1 MDAIP
6 SSKKPKRTP
15 KNAARSAHGQRIH
28 NALCEPPTP
37 VPTLSSN
44 NPNVRTRS
52 AARREAAIMAAIPIR
67 SVRAPS
73 ASPQDSAINKKE
85 NEKNKKSVR
94 FALDDNVVADAN
106 TTTTTKDKP
115 NPSSDNP
122 IQPATTSTS
131 SPSTT
136 LTPQRPRPLSAP
148 RILDQL
154 LARNPDFGA
163 THARLR
169 LPSVAPRL
177 LLRPLFAD
185 ARSGKF
191 SDAATSIAKAS
202 PTEEEDAG
210 EKEMQQEKKKMDK
223 KEKGKLLRK
232 MVARIVH
239 DTRDGRD
246 ELANAG
252 YFLQVLEEVERT
264 RGGSDDAGAGAGAD
278 EGLEGVMPWLVEEV
292 FKMLVILVSWHR
304 QLAPREEG
312 EDAGCVLSVRQ
323 VLELVEGEIE
333 AAAKIVHGAV

>member
-1 MDAIP
+1 MSKKMDATA

-44 NPNVRTRS
+44 NLNVCTRS

-73 ASPQDSAINKKE
+73 ASPQGSANSKKE
-85 NEKNKKSVR
+85 INETKKSVR
-94 FALDDNVVADAN
+94 FALEEDDVVADAN
-106 TTTTTKDKP
+106 TTTTKDKP
-115 NPSSDNP
+115 TPSDNP
-122 IQPATTSTS
+122 TQPATTSTPS
-131 SPSTT
+131 STT

-148 RILDQL
+148 HILDQL

-191 SDAATSIAKAS
+191 SEAAKPSLN
-202 PTEEEDAG
+202 EEEQ
-210 EKEMQQEKKKMDK
+210 ETQEKKKMDK

-232 MVARIVH
+232 MVASVVH

-246 ELANAG
+246 ELTNAG

-264 RGGSDDAGAGAGAD
+264 RGGSDGADVGAGD
-278 EGLEGVMPWLVEEV
+278 ERSLEGTMPWLVEEV

-333 AAAKIVHGAV
+333 AAARIVHGAV